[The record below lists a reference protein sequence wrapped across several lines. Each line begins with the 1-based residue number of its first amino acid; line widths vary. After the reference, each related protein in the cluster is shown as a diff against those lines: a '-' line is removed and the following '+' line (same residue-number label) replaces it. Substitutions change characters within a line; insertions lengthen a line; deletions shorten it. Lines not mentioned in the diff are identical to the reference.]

1 MRWWLALTHAGAIF
15 SKETVET
22 AGELLIQQT

>member
-1 MRWWLALTHAGAIF
+1 MRWWLAHAGVIF